1 MGSLLPCHHAARV
14 VPGRVWRVDPQASV
28 GWEPRQPKPPDEA
41 DTWAGL
47 PGAGLSR
54 VRANVTHV
62 IVVFHS
68 QGVIRLETQTMLDVP
83 ALVYYEPRIKA
94 GRYLNPD
101 ILGLLF
107 GPHNV
112 SGRGG
117 GSHSPGKSI
126 QRSWKDPG
134 VQATQAP
141 AVSPHSTRSPASSLC
156 LAGPCRGRG
165 RHPPHRA
172 TQGSPRRPHGS
183 RRPSSL
189 LQVSPWLILPWPSGL
204 NGRSDRCALSKPP
217 KCDTLL
223 VPGQVISLKTTEVF
237 QM

>member
-1 MGSLLPCHHAARV
+1 MLFPGGYGASILRPLSGGSRDNQNHQTKQTPGQVCRALACRESEQTLP
-14 VPGRVWRVDPQASV
+14 
-28 GWEPRQPKPPDEA
+28 
-41 DTWAGL
+41 T
-47 PGAGLSR
+47 LSL
-54 VRANVTHV
+54 
-62 IVVFHS
+62 FHS
-68 QGVIRLETQTMLDVP
+68 QGVICLETQTMLDVP

-204 NGRSDRCALSKPP
+204 NGRSGRCALSKPP